1 MKQLDKKTREQV
13 RALAISFEAFYD
25 YRMKRDYLAAA
36 RWGDRVL
43 RHQEALGIPM
53 LMPSTVRLMHKLAKR
68 EAA

>member
-1 MKQLDKKTREQV
+1 MKKLDNKTREQI

-43 RHQEALGIPM
+43 RLQEELGTPM
-53 LMPSTVRLMHKLAKR
+53 LMPSTVRLMHRLAGKK
-68 EAA
+68 AA

>member
-1 MKQLDKKTREQV
+1 MKLDKHTREQI
-13 RALAISFEAFYD
+13 RALAIAFEAFHD

-53 LMPSTVRLMHKLAKR
+53 LMPSTVQLMHKLAGR
-68 EAA
+68 IAA